1 MIMVSLNCVK
11 LYSLSFDVFLDIIFT
26 GLVVTRYVHRLK
38 QVYRT
43 LPSQW
48 MPLVQCEFVELAI
61 VRRKGKRRKLTKMKS
76 ITSES
81 MATGRIAEI
90 LDKMEVLKVDEIFSL
105 ESNVILVEG
114 AAGLGKTRLTHHYS
128 QQWADGQLLGFEI
141 VALVDLQ
148 NLKASDLP
156 LPLPKIFKCACHGH
170 VSDEVARE
178 VAELVANSDLKCL
191 IIFDGWNEAP
201 IEIRKESFVTHIL
214 ESVSSSTTLL
224 ITSRPNESVLLH
236 NLATSSR
243 LEILGFTEENV
254 SKYFKKAL
262 TAEICEAEVDD
273 ELERLR
279 NHTRSHPAIK
289 RCCYNPLNAAILASL
304 YLQSRESLPRTCH
317 GMFYELVLWC
327 IKREMGSRKV
337 NIQGAHSFED
347 LPQQL
352 KHQLHSLCTVAYEGV
367 IQNQHTFCENEVTS
381 IVSANAATSACCCL
395 LCSTTA
401 VQESVDCLGILH
413 KSTGISKSGHKV
425 VTYSFVHTSV
435 QELLAAY
442 FISKMKKKNQTAAFR
457 ELSVNSS
464 PWFSAV
470 LHFYAG
476 FTKLGNV
483 GVQEII
489 ENELYAPDDRSKHK
503 LLTFLG
509 CFFEAQIQDP
519 SFYRKVISSLNSE
532 LYLAAITLNPTHCMA
547 IGYFLASALR
557 TTSECIKVVL
567 WRCGITEHT
576 LGLLLHD
583 LHTVSI
589 ESGGIQLKI
598 GGNDI
603 EDAGLAHI
611 VGVLKMYQHNHMLR
625 VLNID
630 MCGVTVVGAEVL
642 ADVLTTNK
650 SLTDLS
656 ICRNNIED
664 DGMGFFANAL
674 TRNSTLTCLSIGGWN
689 VTDAGVRT
697 LCTSIKAN
705 ESLES
710 LTIEWPSTQTDES
723 LEELK
728 EDTEHNTK
736 IQVTF
741 YSELLPYETPPH
753 ELVSGYVHFTETKTD
768 GASLTGNND
777 EDSFVL
783 CDLPDTL
790 PTIMHERH
798 SREQLA
804 TIVETVETGE
814 ELSLREISIDR
825 SVLVKT

>member
-1 MIMVSLNCVK
+1 MC
-11 LYSLSFDVFLDIIFT
+11 FDVVVIIFT
-26 GLVVTRYVHRLK
+26 DPVTRYVHRLK

-48 MPLVQCEFVELAI
+48 MPLVQCEFIELAI

-90 LDKMEVLKVDEIFSL
+90 MDKMEVLKVDEIFSL

-114 AAGLGKTRLTHHYS
+114 AAGLGKTRLSQHYS

-148 NLKASDLP
+148 NLKASDSP
-156 LPLPKIFKCACHGH
+156 LSLPKIFKCACHGH
-170 VSDEVARE
+170 VSDEIADK
-178 VAELVANSDLKCL
+178 VAELVTNSDLKCL

-201 IEIRKESFVTHIL
+201 IEIRKESFVTNIL

-224 ITSRPNESVLLH
+224 ITSRPNESVMLH
-236 NLATSSR
+236 NLATCSR
-243 LEILGFTEENV
+243 VEILGFTEENV

-262 TAEICEAEVDD
+262 RAEICEAEVDS
-273 ELERLR
+273 EWEKLR
-279 NHTRSHPAIK
+279 NHARDHPAIK

-337 NIQGAHSFED
+337 NIQGACSFED

-352 KHQLHSLCTVAYEGV
+352 KHQLHSLCKVAYEGV
-367 IQNQHTFCENEVTS
+367 IRNQRTFCENEVMS
-381 IVSANAATSACCCL
+381 LVSANAATSLRSHL

-401 VQESVDCLGILH
+401 VQESVDCLGILQ
-413 KSTGISKSGHKV
+413 KSTGISTSGDKV
-425 VTYSFVHTSV
+425 VTYSFALTSV

-442 FISKMKKKNQTAAFR
+442 FISKMKKRKQAAAFR
-457 ELSVNSS
+457 ELSVKVG

-470 LHFYAG
+470 LQFYAG

-509 CFFEAQIQDP
+509 CFFEAQIQD
-519 SFYRKVISSLNSE
+519 SLFYQKVISSLKSE
-532 LYLAAITLNPTHCMA
+532 LNLAEVTLNPMHCMA

-557 TTSECIKVVL
+557 TTSEYVKVIL
-567 WRCGITEHT
+567 RECGITEHT

-583 LHTVSI
+583 LHTLSM

-603 EDAGLAHI
+603 GDAGLAHI
-611 VGVLKMYQHNHMLR
+611 VDVLKIHQHNHMLR

-630 MCGVTVVGAEVL
+630 MCGVTAVGAKLL

-697 LCTSIKAN
+697 LCSSIKAN

-728 EDTEHNTK
+728 EDIEHK
-736 IQVTF
+736 VTF
-741 YSELLPYETPPH
+741 YSKLLPYET
-753 ELVSGYVHFTETKTD
+753 
-768 GASLTGNND
+768 
-777 EDSFVL
+777 
-783 CDLPDTL
+783 
-790 PTIMHERH
+790 
-798 SREQLA
+798 
-804 TIVETVETGE
+804 
-814 ELSLREISIDR
+814 
-825 SVLVKT
+825 